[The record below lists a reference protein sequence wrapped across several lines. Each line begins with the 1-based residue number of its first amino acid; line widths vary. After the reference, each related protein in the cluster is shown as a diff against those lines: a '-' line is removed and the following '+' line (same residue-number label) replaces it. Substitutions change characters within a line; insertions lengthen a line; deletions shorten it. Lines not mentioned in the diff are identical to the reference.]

1 MRIGTVRAQR
11 LAVSEFG
18 GFATGAEV
26 RRQRDALLRQLQRD
40 GAPLCD
46 PSGEAY
52 VLMQYNPPYTLP
64 WLRRNEIAIEL
75 VTDAGVAEEAVAP
88 PSAAAAPPEPQAAAA
103 AEATAAA
110 AQAEAAEAAE
120 ATADALVD
128 DGQSA
133 PSD

>member
-52 VLMQYNPPYTLP
+52 VLMPYNPIALTRARARARARTLT
-64 WLRRNEIAIEL
+64 LTLTLNLTLTLTLTR
-75 VTDAGVAEEAVAP
+75 
-88 PSAAAAPPEPQAAAA
+88 S
-103 AEATAAA
+103 
-110 AQAEAAEAAE
+110 
-120 ATADALVD
+120 
-128 DGQSA
+128 
-133 PSD
+133 

>member
-26 RRQRDALLRQLQRD
+26 RRQRDTLLRQLQRD

-52 VLMQYNPPYTLP
+52 VLMPYNPIALTRARARARARAIPSPTPTTLP
-64 WLRRNEIAIEL
+64 L
-75 VTDAGVAEEAVAP
+75 
-88 PSAAAAPPEPQAAAA
+88 
-103 AEATAAA
+103 
-110 AQAEAAEAAE
+110 
-120 ATADALVD
+120 AL
-128 DGQSA
+128 A
-133 PSD
+133 LPLPLPLTMR

>member
-1 MRIGTVRAQR
+1 
-11 LAVSEFG
+11 
-18 GFATGAEV
+18 
-26 RRQRDALLRQLQRD
+26 
-40 GAPLCD
+40 
-46 PSGEAY
+46 
-52 VLMQYNPPYTLP
+52 MQYNPPYTLP

-75 VTDAGVAEEAVAP
+75 VTDAGVAEEAAAP

-103 AEATAAA
+103 AEATGAAA
-110 AQAEAAEAAE
+110 EATGAAAEAAEAAE

>member
-1 MRIGTVRAQR
+1 
-11 LAVSEFG
+11 
-18 GFATGAEV
+18 
-26 RRQRDALLRQLQRD
+26 
-40 GAPLCD
+40 
-46 PSGEAY
+46 
-52 VLMQYNPPYTLP
+52 MQYNPPYTLP

-75 VTDAGVAEEAVAP
+75 VTDAGVAEAAAAP

-103 AEATAAA
+103 AEATGAAA
-110 AQAEAAEAAE
+110 EATGAAEAAE

>member
-64 WLRRNEIAIEL
+64 WLRTNEVALPVDETPPPASS
-75 VTDAGVAEEAVAP
+75 VEEDA
-88 PSAAAAPPEPQAAAA
+88 PSPAAA
-103 AEATAAA
+103 AEAV
-110 AQAEAAEAAE
+110 EA
-120 ATADALVD
+120 D
-128 DGQSA
+128 DDSA
-133 PSD
+133 PSDMD